1 MRVGSFTPQVVPINT
16 KETIDAVLALKT
28 WAVVG
33 LGNNPDRAAFGVA
46 ALLQDKGHRIIPV
59 HPKAESVHGET
70 GYKSL
75 TEIPESVDV
84 VDCFVNS
91 QLVGSVVDEAIA
103 IGAKA
108 VWLQLDVIDEAAIE
122 RAQAAG
128 LLTVMD
134 RCPAI
139 EYRARQFFTR
149 LSRPA
154 YIQPHDVPLQ

>member
-1 MRVGSFTPQVVPINT
+1 VTQGGSSTHWDALINT

-33 LGNNPDRAAFGVA
+33 LGNNPERAAFGVA
-46 ALLQDKGHRIIPV
+46 KLLQDKGHHIIPV
-59 HPKAESVHGET
+59 YPRAEVVHGEI
-70 GYKSL
+70 GYKTLS
-75 TEIPESVDV
+75 EIPEPVDV

-91 QLVGSVVDEAIA
+91 SLVGKIVDEAIA

-108 VWLQLDVIDEAAIE
+108 VWLQLDVIDNDAIA

-128 LLTVMD
+128 LLTIMD

-139 EYRARQFFTR
+139 EYRAR
-149 LSRPA
+149 A
-154 YIQPHDVPLQ
+154 

>member
-1 MRVGSFTPQVVPINT
+1 
-16 KETIDAVLALKT
+16 
-28 WAVVG
+28 
-33 LGNNPDRAAFGVA
+33 
-46 ALLQDKGHRIIPV
+46 V

-75 TEIPESVDV
+75 AEIPESVDV

-139 EYRARQFFTR
+139 EYRAR
-149 LSRPA
+149 
-154 YIQPHDVPLQ
+154 

>member
-1 MRVGSFTPQVVPINT
+1 M
-16 KETIDAVLALKT
+16 LK
-28 WAVVG
+28 
-33 LGNNPDRAAFGVA
+33 
-46 ALLQDKGHRIIPV
+46 DKGHHIIPV
-59 HPKAESVHGET
+59 HPKGETVHGES
-70 GYKSL
+70 GYKTLS
-75 TEIPESVDV
+75 EIPVPVDV

-108 VWLQLDVIDEAAIE
+108 VWLQLDVIDEEAVA

-139 EYRARQFFTR
+139 EYRAR
-149 LSRPA
+149 
-154 YIQPHDVPLQ
+154 

>member
-1 MRVGSFTPQVVPINT
+1 
-16 KETIDAVLALKT
+16 
-28 WAVVG
+28 
-33 LGNNPDRAAFGVA
+33 
-46 ALLQDKGHRIIPV
+46 LLQDKGHRIIPV
-59 HPKAESVHGET
+59 HPKAESVHGEI

-139 EYRARQFFTR
+139 EYRAR
-149 LSRPA
+149 
-154 YIQPHDVPLQ
+154 

>member
-1 MRVGSFTPQVVPINT
+1 
-16 KETIDAVLALKT
+16 
-28 WAVVG
+28 
-33 LGNNPDRAAFGVA
+33 
-46 ALLQDKGHRIIPV
+46 LLQDKGHHIIPV
-59 HPKAESVHGET
+59 HPKAETVHGET
-70 GYKSL
+70 ACTTLS
-75 TEIPESVDV
+75 EIPIPVDV

-108 VWLQLDVIDEAAIE
+108 VWLQLDVIDEEAIA

-139 EYRARQFFTR
+139 EYRAR
-149 LSRPA
+149 
-154 YIQPHDVPLQ
+154 

>member
-1 MRVGSFTPQVVPINT
+1 M
-16 KETIDAVLALKT
+16 
-28 WAVVG
+28 VG
-33 LGNNPDRAAFGVA
+33 LSNNPERAAFGVA
-46 ALLQDKGHRIIPV
+46 RLLQDKGHQIIPV
-59 HPKAESVHGET
+59 HPKAETVHGET
-70 GYKSL
+70 AYTTLK
-75 TEIPESVDV
+75 EIPVEVDV

-108 VWLQLDVIDEAAIE
+108 VWLQLDVIDDEAIA

-139 EYRARQFFTR
+139 EYRAR
-149 LSRPA
+149 
-154 YIQPHDVPLQ
+154 